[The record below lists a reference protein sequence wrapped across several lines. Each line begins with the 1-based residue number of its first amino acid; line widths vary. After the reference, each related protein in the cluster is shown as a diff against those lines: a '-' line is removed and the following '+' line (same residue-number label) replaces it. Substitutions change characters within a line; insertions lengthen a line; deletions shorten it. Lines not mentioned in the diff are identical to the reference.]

1 MSLLKQN
8 NVYRKVVSMG
18 GAVGQM
24 GRNFKGIS
32 FSFKIAPALA
42 ATNLE
47 SYITGAINT
56 PARLS

>member
-8 NVYRKVVSMG
+8 NVYRKVVSMR

-42 ATNLE
+42 ATILKVHI
-47 SYITGAINT
+47 S
-56 PARLS
+56 S